1 MSYDYERAI
10 LLLNVIET
18 IDRHGGTASRYR
30 YLRQAAAEELST
42 IADEARA
49 DLEPETPKAT
59 VPTEPGQPNPPIS
72 PKPRAIPS
80 SPRRPA

>member
-18 IDRHGGTASRYR
+18 IDRHGGTASRYK
-30 YLRQAAAEELST
+30 YLRQAAAAELDK
-42 IADEARA
+42 IADAARA
-49 DLEPETPKAT
+49 ELEPETPKPS
-59 VPTEPGQPNPPIS
+59 VPAEPGEPNPPIS